1 MARLLLRKITGV
13 TAVENVLSSW
23 HQRSLSYRG
32 KALVINALALSRIWY
47 VASVIHMPQWV
58 LRELNKAVFNF
69 FWNGKPDLVTRDV
82 IVQPPSCGGFSVV
95 NIQLK
100 IWALLLQWVKR
111 FSSSPS
117 TCVSFFSFW
126 CGQGFAASP
135 VQVLS
140 NPSRFPGSGG
150 LPDFYLSLL
159 SAWRSI
165 DGSFLPS
172 RGSLCV
178 GRGLMVS
185 PVSSLTTKSAYLTLV
200 SELPRVPHCVGKFL
214 PSFGP
219 LYWPST
225 WRQLFFFDMDRQVID
240 LSWKV
245 AHGVLYTADRL
256 SSFAYA
262 IPTACFCGHASES
275 LDHLFFSCP
284 WLLVCF
290 PGFLRCCFF
299 LLHPLVLSFYAMS
312 VLDSRKMSCCA
323 SLGFLFMLSMCVSSL
338 FGWLGMTFASV
349 MCSLELLL
357 FWNVLSPG
365 SGFICHCFSAV
376 SNPLGGAGILVGS
389 GVPMVLLVQSVMVV
403 CFYRFS
409 SYSFTIF
416 SFSFCFVSHF
426 CLLLVVGSLLCCLA
440 LLFHPI
446 ARNQSGGESPG
457 CFFFFFFFLCR
468 CCGSSRDF

>member
-1 MARLLLRKITGV
+1 M
-13 TAVENVLSSW
+13 
-23 HQRSLSYRG
+23 
-32 KALVINALALSRIWY
+32 
-47 VASVIHMPQWV
+47 
-58 LRELNKAVFNF
+58 
-69 FWNGKPDLVTRDV
+69 
-82 IVQPPSCGGFSVV
+82 
-95 NIQLK
+95 
-100 IWALLLQWVKR
+100 KR
-111 FSSSPS
+111 FSLSLS
-117 TCVSFFSFW
+117 TWVSFFLFW

-140 NPSRFPGSGG
+140 TPSRFYGSGG
-150 LPDFYLSLL
+150 LPVFYLSLL

-185 PVSSLTTKSAYLTLV
+185 PVSSLTSKSAYLTLV
-200 SELPRVPHCVGKFL
+200 SELPGVPHCVGKFL
-214 PSFGP
+214 PSFGT

-225 WRQLFFFDMDRQVID
+225 WRKLFFFDMDWQVID

-256 SSFAYA
+256 SSFGYA
-262 IPTACFCGHASES
+262 IPTACFCGHALES

-284 WLLVCF
+284 LAVSVLSWLSSLL
-290 PGFLRCCFF
+290 FLSS
-299 LLHPLVLSFYAMS
+299 PLVLSFFAMS

-338 FGWLGMTFASV
+338 FGWLGMTFASM

-357 FWNVLSPG
+357 FWKVLSPG
-365 SGFICHCFSAV
+365 FGFICHCFSAF

-389 GVPMVLLVQSVMVV
+389 GVPMVLLVQSVMAV

-409 SYSFTIF
+409 SYSFTF
-416 SFSFCFVSHF
+416 LAFLFVCFP
-426 CLLLVVGSLLCCLA
+426 
-440 LLFHPI
+440 LLFAFGCWLPPLL
-446 ARNQSGGESPG
+446 PG
-457 CFFFFFFFLCR
+457 PFVPSDSTPSVWWGVTQMDFFLCL
-468 CCGSSRDF
+468 CFGSSRGF

>member
-1 MARLLLRKITGV
+1 MTSMNEVLDSPVAIEWSSAKVKILGV
-13 TAVENVLSSW
+13 FLGPFVSEEDNWRPRITAVENVMSSW
-23 HQRSLSYRG
+23 RQRSSSYRG

-58 LRELNKAVFNF
+58 LRELNKLVFNF
-69 FWNGKPDLVTRDV
+69 FWKGKPDLVTRDV
-82 IVQPPSCGGFSVV
+82 IAQPPSSGGFSVI

-100 IWALLLQWVKR
+100 VWVLLLQWVKR
-111 FSSSPS
+111 FSLSLS
-117 TCVSFFSFW
+117 TWVSFFLFW

-140 NPSRFPGSGG
+140 TPSRFYGSGG
-150 LPDFYLSLL
+150 LPVFYLSLL

-185 PVSSLTTKSAYLTLV
+185 PVSSLTSKSAYLMLV
-200 SELPRVPHCVGKFL
+200 SELPGVPHCVGKFL
-214 PSFGP
+214 PSFGT

-225 WRQLFFFDMDRQVID
+225 WRKLFFFHMDWQVID

-256 SSFAYA
+256 SSFGYA
-262 IPTACFCGHASES
+262 IPTACFCGHALES

-284 WLLVCF
+284 LAVSVLSWLSSLL
-290 PGFLRCCFF
+290 FLSS
-299 LLHPLVLSFYAMS
+299 PLVLSFFAMS

-338 FGWLGMTFASV
+338 FGWLGMTFASM

-357 FWNVLSPG
+357 FWKVLSPG
-365 SGFICHCFSAV
+365 FGFICHCFSAF

-389 GVPMVLLVQSVMVV
+389 GVPMVLLVQSVMAV

-409 SYSFTIF
+409 SYSFTFF
-416 SFSFCFVSHF
+416 SFSFCLFPTFVCFWLLAPSLAAWPF
-426 CLLLVVGSLLCCLA
+426 CS
-440 LLFHPI
+440 I
-446 ARNQSGGESPG
+446 R
-457 CFFFFFFFLCR
+457 
-468 CCGSSRDF
+468 